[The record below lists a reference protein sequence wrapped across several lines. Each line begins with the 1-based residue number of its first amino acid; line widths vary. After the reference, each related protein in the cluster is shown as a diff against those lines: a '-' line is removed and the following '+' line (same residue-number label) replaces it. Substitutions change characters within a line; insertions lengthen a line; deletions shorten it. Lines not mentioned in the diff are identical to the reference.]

1 MAAFKIFNMQERKL
15 YTNENCM
22 FEIQS
27 LKRCADR
34 I

>member
-1 MAAFKIFNMQERKL
+1 MAALKIFNMQERKL

-27 LKRCADR
+27 LKWCTDC